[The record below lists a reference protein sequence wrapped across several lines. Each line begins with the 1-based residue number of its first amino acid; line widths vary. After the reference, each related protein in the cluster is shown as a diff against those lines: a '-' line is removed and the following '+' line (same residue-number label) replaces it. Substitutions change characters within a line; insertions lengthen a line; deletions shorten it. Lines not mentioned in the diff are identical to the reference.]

1 MKPKSSGGSGSA
13 GGSATGVGTGPA
25 SLKKIPL
32 GYPVIEKLIETEN
45 FSRVNQTVSAC
56 YDKLEKM
63 LKGKSGGL
71 SRQKA
76 VGGALKAYDLTIDLL
91 RDLLKIKYDIIKK
104 KQAEAGTAK
113 NK

>member
-1 MKPKSSGGSGSA
+1 MKEKAVSTAS
-13 GGSATGVGTGPA
+13 TGKV
-25 SLKKIPL
+25 PL
-32 GYPVIEKLIETEN
+32 GYPTIEKLIETEN
-45 FSRVNQTVSAC
+45 FSKVNQTVSAC

-76 VGGALKAYDLTIDLL
+76 IRSALKAYDLTIDLL

-104 KQAEAGTAK
+104 KEAEIKAGK
-113 NK
+113 KK